1 MGMIIN
7 IDEAL
12 KNRTDFNVLKE
23 PLHAMMQAQQEAWE
37 KENPIDMIFNRG
49 SISSFQETYTSSIG
63 FAHAFS
69 ETADYSVGPIF
80 NTAEGF
86 AATYR
91 TRTFQGSFIITKQV
105 LEDGNYGQVKDTA
118 SQFVKRWH
126 GDIVDY
132 AMKSLEGGFNSTGTQ
147 WVAGDNSVSKLL
159 LTSADTASGKIDD
172 PVKNPLLFSKHTT
185 VARDG
190 DANTPIFQS
199 NVFAPDT
206 TIDLV
211 GSDPAKISKL
221 AMLIDQVI
229 TQMENYKDDNGK
241 YAAVNGR
248 KTIVCAND
256 PILKAAIKTALEGD
270 MFKHGESV
278 DINPAYDR
286 CDFKYTPYLNDVGP
300 TANRAGFFIVD
311 KGYNAEN
318 HGLEFTERI
327 PFTLEVLENKRP
339 YGIIYDGRERFDIN
353 VASWRG
359 IAYVSLTAPNTVT
372 GETEEHISVGI
383 NNGTVR
389 ITAQK
394 VAVGAT
400 IVKEVKV
407 TNADEFGA

>member
-126 GDIVDY
+126 GDIVEY
-132 AMKSLEGGFNSTGTQ
+132 AMASLDGGFSSGSID
-147 WVAGDNSVSKLL
+147 WVAGDGGKTKLQL
-159 LTSADTASGKIDD
+159 KSADTATGKIDD
-172 PVKNPLLFSKHTT
+172 TTKNPLFYHAHMT
-185 VARDG
+185 VKRDDG
-190 DANTPIFQS
+190 TGGISQS
-199 NVFAPDT
+199 NVFGPSE
-206 TIDLV
+206 TINLSGTDA
-211 GSDPAKISKL
+211 GKIAKL
-221 AMLIDQVI
+221 ADLINGVI
-229 TQMENYKDDNGK
+229 TEMENYKDDNGK

-248 KTIVCAND
+248 KTIICGNY
-256 PILKAAIKTALEGD
+256 PLLKAALQTALTTE
-270 MFKHGESV
+270 MFKKGESC
-278 DINPAYDR
+278 DMNPALDR
-286 CDFKYTPYLNDVGP
+286 CDLKYTPYLNDVYATKDGI
-300 TANRAGFFIVD
+300 GFFIVD
-311 KGYNAEN
+311 KSYNAEN
-318 HGLEFTERI
+318 HGLELTERI

-359 IAYVSLTAPNTVT
+359 IAYVSLTKPADSTNYISIGNSRNTVVAT
-372 GETEEHISVGI
+372 PISVG
-383 NNGTVR
+383 G
-389 ITAQK
+389 
-394 VAVGAT
+394 T
-400 IVKEVKV
+400 IVKPVSVVGTV
-407 TNADEFGA
+407 TTTTA

>member
-132 AMKSLEGGFNSTGTQ
+132 AMKSLEGGFTSTGTQ
-147 WVAGDNSVSKLL
+147 WVAGDGGVSKLL
-159 LTSADTASGKIDD
+159 LTSADTTDGKIDN
-172 PVKNPLLFSKHTT
+172 PVKNPLFSAAHKT

-190 DANTPIFQS
+190 VSPITQS

-206 TIDLV
+206 TIDLA
-211 GSDPAKISKL
+211 GSDAGKISKL

-286 CDFKYTPYLNDVGP
+286 CDFKYTPYLNDIGP
-300 TANRAGFFIVD
+300 TASRAGFFIVD

-318 HGLEFTERI
+318 HGLELTERI

-359 IAYVSLTAPNTVT
+359 IAYVSLTAPSSGN
-372 GETEEHISVGI
+372 ISVTV
-383 NNGTVR
+383 NGSTATVAA
-389 ITAQK
+389 TS

-400 IVKEVKV
+400 IVKEVEV
-407 TNADEFGA
+407 VNPSTSPVQTTVVS